1 MWASGVREEA
11 LGFLRDFTARMSNDL
26 RVGNTGLLARCYSK
40 KGEWQKILQE
50 DWDKV
55 CNIHLKLSFK
65 CYILRFLIIIN
76 CKILRKLFLIFCNHI
91 CLQHNMIKTGIKP
104 GIHGLSQISKLFLF
118 MRNLALLR
126 IMHRPIKILQ
136 IPKKMRAFIKKYCVM

>member
-55 CNIHLKLSFK
+55 CVYIYNLSLKYYTLIFLIY
-65 CYILRFLIIIN
+65 YILS
-76 CKILRKLFLIFCNHI
+76 KIPRKLFPIFCNHI
-91 CLQHNMIKTGIKP
+91 CSQHNMIKTGIKH
-104 GIHGLSQISKLFLF
+104 GIRGLLRILRLFLF
-118 MRNLALLR
+118 TRNQTLLR
-126 IMHRPIKILQ
+126 IVHRLIRL
-136 IPKKMRAFIKKYCVM
+136 PKKT